1 MHLLFARFVAR
12 FLFEQG
18 LAPRPEPFDHLITQ
32 GMVLSSTYKDLVT
45 GAYLPPECV
54 EKDGKGWKAK
64 ETNHPVEMKYAKMS
78 KSKYNGVDPV
88 EVVTKYGGD
97 AVRIG
102 MLMQC
107 PPANAFMYNSGIVN
121 PAMDMIKKM
130 ERVCQICVEGANP
143 SGKKLDSNKLNSQHN
158 KILHDMDKFD
168 FHNVLSGVNIML
180 NDLLQG
186 SYSKAYLDYV
196 KRVVLFMAPFA
207 PGKSEECWNQL
218 IQGKCISEK
227 DCFDRQKWPQ
237 SMVSTNTMAI
247 IQVNG
252 KMKKTL
258 NLESDHCEDMSDQ
271 VLVAHLE
278 KNEVVKNLLSFTP
291 RDIKVIR
298 KGAKIVINYKK

>member
-168 FHNVLSGVNIML
+168 FHNVLSGVNIRAATA
-180 NDLLQG
+180 
-186 SYSKAYLDYV
+186 K
-196 KRVVLFMAPFA
+196 
-207 PGKSEECWNQL
+207 L
-218 IQGKCISEK
+218 IWI
-227 DCFDRQKWPQ
+227 
-237 SMVSTNTMAI
+237 M
-247 IQVNG
+247 
-252 KMKKTL
+252 
-258 NLESDHCEDMSDQ
+258 
-271 VLVAHLE
+271 
-278 KNEVVKNLLSFTP
+278 
-291 RDIKVIR
+291 
-298 KGAKIVINYKK
+298 